1 MHVYM
6 HLQSV
11 SEDYFFQPSDLISV
25 IYCLIYLH

>member
-1 MHVYM
+1 MRVYI
-6 HLQSV
+6 LVQSV